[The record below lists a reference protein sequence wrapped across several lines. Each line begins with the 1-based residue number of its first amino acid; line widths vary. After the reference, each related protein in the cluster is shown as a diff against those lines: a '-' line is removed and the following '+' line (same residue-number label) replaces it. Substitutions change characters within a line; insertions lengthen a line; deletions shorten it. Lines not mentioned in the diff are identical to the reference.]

1 MSKSVVAPTPE
12 LLRQQAS
19 EMLKRAEQLEKNGA
33 TRDAIKKALVPALR
47 DVMQAKHSVQTSM
60 DSMLDAVAD
69 MEKKIGKLETVV
81 MEVLS

>member
-1 MSKSVVAPTPE
+1 MSNPVVAPTPE
-12 LLRQQAS
+12 LLRQRAS
-19 EMLKRAEQLEKNGA
+19 EMLKRAEQLEKNSA

-60 DSMLDAVAD
+60 DSLLDTVAD
-69 MEKKIGKLETVV
+69 MEQKVGKFEAIV